1 MPGVVQGVIH
11 GKTIE
16 LLVEP
21 GIASGQ
27 RVEIIIRPIAEPDD
41 RIAAILR
48 TAGSMA
54 NDPEFAAVMSEVRRD
69 RESARYREISG

>member
-1 MPGVVQGVIH
+1 MPIVLRGVIH

-16 LLVEP
+16 LLSDP
-21 GIASGQ
+21 GLADGQ
-27 RVEIIIRPIAEPDD
+27 EIEMTIRPLAEPDT

-54 NDPEFAAVMSEVRRD
+54 DHPEFKAVMDMVQRD
-69 RESARYREISG
+69 RDSDRYREQAE